1 MPAFVN
7 YVMFSLWAI
16 FMAQNELGTI
26 VIGLGAMG
34 SAAVFQLAKR
44 GHSVVGFDQFS
55 PPHDYGS
62 SHGETRIIRQAIGEG
77 EEYIPL
83 ALRSYEL
90 WREIEREAGNELLVI
105 TGGLI
110 LEGQQSD
117 ALMHGRRGFL
127 VRTRRS
133 AERFGI
139 RHEMLDSRDLR
150 KRFPQF
156 AVTNEIGYFEHET
169 GYLRPESCVRAQLDL
184 AKKYGATIHTNEKV
198 LSVNP
203 RQSQTGVLVKTTRAD
218 YQADKLVIA
227 AGPWLTRLLEP
238 SVAEHFKV
246 YRQVMFWFKIQDHMR
261 DAMRP
266 GKFPIFIWIFEKEA
280 ENVFYGFPSLD
291 GKSIKIA
298 SEQYA
303 SATTPEEVDRE
314 VSREEKEVMYNHFLD
329 GRLPGVTNACA
340 NAASCLYTMTPD
352 CNFVID
358 FHPAYPQI
366 LIASPCSGHGF
377 KHSAAVGEAVAE
389 LVLEGKSKI
398 DISSFGIKRF
408 SQ

>member
-1 MPAFVN
+1 MK
-7 YVMFSLWAI
+7 
-16 FMAQNELGTI
+16 QNVVDTI

-44 GHSVVGFDQFS
+44 GNRVVGFDQFS

-110 LEGQQSD
+110 LESQQSD

-127 VRTRRS
+127 ARTRQS

-156 AVTNEIGYFEHET
+156 AVTNEIGYFEPET
-169 GYLRPESCVRAQLDL
+169 GYLRPESCIRAQLDL
-184 AKKYGATIHTNEKV
+184 AKKYGASIRINEQV
-198 LSVNP
+198 LAVNP
-203 RQSQTGVLVKTTRAD
+203 SHSRTGVVVKTSRAD

-246 YRQVMFWFKIQDHMR
+246 YRQVMFWFKIQNRMR
-261 DAMRP
+261 DAMLP

-280 ENVFYGFPSLD
+280 GNIFYGFPSLN
-291 GKSIKIA
+291 GESIKMA
-298 SEQYA
+298 SEQYVT
-303 SATTPEEVDRE
+303 ATTPEEVNRE
-314 VSREEKEVMYNHFLD
+314 VTRAEEVTMYQNYVR
-329 GRLPGVTNACA
+329 GRLPGITNACD
-340 NAASCLYTMTPD
+340 NAVSCLYTMTPD
-352 CNFVID
+352 CSFVID
-358 FHPAYPQI
+358 RHPAHPQI
-366 LIASPCSGHGF
+366 VIASPCSGHGF
-377 KHSAAVGEAVAE
+377 KHSAAIGEVVAE
-389 LVLEGKSKI
+389 LVHEGKSKI
-398 DISSFGIKRF
+398 DISSFGFNRF
-408 SQ
+408 SG